1 MVFFGWPRS
10 HELFSMSKIV
20 LILEL
25 SESWILMGIL
35 SWFLIKIV
43 KVWVPIAVDSV
54 VCQSLFY
61 VSCWFGSFRAFYNVF
76 FFKCNGQSS
85 FVTLRELCFLID
97 KISIHPHK
105 GLSIIKCDLHLG
117 PFLGSSTRSSSVG
130 SASARGEG
138 EDGPTCRRFLS
149 MISGG
154 RSSLDW
160 REKVKLLFLAITT
173 SPFWGSNGGK
183 YFSPP
188 SALLALI
195 CSIKFLLCFSST
207 ASVTWKK
214 CLDQTRIK

>member
-1 MVFFGWPRS
+1 MLV
-10 HELFSMSKIV
+10 
-20 LILEL
+20 
-25 SESWILMGIL
+25 
-35 SWFLIKIV
+35 
-43 KVWVPIAVDSV
+43 VDSAHFV
-54 VCQSLFY
+54 HFQCFLFY
-61 VSCWFGSFRAFYNVF
+61 VQRPVFKQTNLRA
-76 FFKCNGQSS
+76 
-85 FVTLRELCFLID
+85 LCCLMI

-105 GLSIIKCDLHLG
+105 GLLIIKCDLHLG

-138 EDGPTCRRFLS
+138 EDGPTCLRFLS

-188 SALLALI
+188 SALLALL

-207 ASVTWKK
+207 ASVTWK
-214 CLDQTRIK
+214 QMSRSN